1 MVIMIT
7 RRRNQTMGKYPYS
20 GPSGEF
26 MSHRQTI
33 SDLGAED
40 RQEMMELIKGLPCI
54 FRDCEKRLQSYG
66 ADEQSMDI
74 VHHQLRQTAEFVT
87 LVKNKLDQK
96 HKVFDLDSPRIDQ
109 QRLF

>member
-1 MVIMIT
+1 
-7 RRRNQTMGKYPYS
+7 MGKYPYS

-40 RQEMMELIKGLPCI
+40 RQEMMEYIKCVSTC
-54 FRDCEKRLQSYG
+54 FRECEKRLQSYG
-66 ADEQSMDI
+66 ADEQPMDI
-74 VHHQLRQTAEFVT
+74 VHHQLRQTAEFIT
-87 LVKNKLDQK
+87 CVKDKLDQK